1 MFHAFLT
8 REEETV
14 DMRRLFLPLA
24 LSVLLAGPAHAANKG
39 AIDIAST
46 LGPITPVCAAEIPC
60 NGPAEGVRIVVV
72 QRGLTV
78 ARAITNQRGR
88 VRISIVPG
96 RYLVTASYG
105 ACSRLRAESVSVRV
119 TSGRISH
126 VRFAF
131 DTGIR

>member
-1 MFHAFLT
+1 
-8 REEETV
+8 V

-39 AIDIAST
+39 AIDIAAT

-60 NGPAEGVRIVVV
+60 NGPAAGVRIVIV
-72 QRGLTV
+72 QHGLIV
-78 ARAITNQRGR
+78 ARAVTNERGR
-88 VRISIVPG
+88 VRISVVSG
-96 RYLVTASYG
+96 RYVVRASYG
-105 ACSRLRAESVSVRV
+105 APSRLHAESVWVQV
-119 TSGRISH
+119 VSGRISR